1 MHTAA
6 YRWHVALTSAGGLY
20 ATLGALLTALGLV
33 IWFFSDLDLP
43 LADSLVAIVGV
54 VILGLGA
61 TEVAAGWVLEQALPP
76 DAPRKRPYMLATG
89 QALRG
94 LLMGIVLPPV
104 VGTLVL
110 PTLFAYI
117 MVREHSARKA

>member
-1 MHTAA
+1 MQTAA

-20 ATLGALLTALGLV
+20 ATVGALVAAVGLV
-33 IWFFSDLDLP
+33 IWLFSDLALP
-43 LADSLVAIVGV
+43 LVDSLVAIVGV
-54 VILGLGA
+54 IILGLGA
-61 TEVAAGWVLEQALPP
+61 TEVTAGWVVEQALPP
-76 DAPRKRPYMLATG
+76 DAPRRRPYVRATG

-110 PTLFAYI
+110 PTLFAYN
-117 MVREHSARKA
+117 MVKEQSEREA